1 MLPIF
6 SASCVLCAAVHA
18 SGSWR
23 AHRFGWF
30 LFRSS
35 IILAR
40 NHYYLL
46 LPVRP
51 SENLWFRSK
60 ELWWGWRSY
69 VALPFHV
76 SCSEDAWD
84 HSPSLI
90 HQSLAESML
99 HPRPPLG
106 GASEG
111 CFVPFEYGPCFPSL
125 HREQCSASP
134 SILAFLSFH
143 WVTCDAFCGWDA
155 AHFFSFTLDELS
167 FEGSWCDG
175 PTAFHREETSMWRPS
190 AGERHHLSLV
200 CLTLSHPQSM

>member
-1 MLPIF
+1 MFSGDKNKPQFPCQAVLHVGDSPSMLPIF

-111 CFVPFEYGPCFPSL
+111 CFVPWVWPLLPFPSQGAVFSFAINPCFSL
-125 HREQCSASP
+125 
-134 SILAFLSFH
+134 
-143 WVTCDAFCGWDA
+143 
-155 AHFFSFTLDELS
+155 
-167 FEGSWCDG
+167 
-175 PTAFHREETSMWRPS
+175 
-190 AGERHHLSLV
+190 LSLGDLWRSLWLR
-200 CLTLSHPQSM
+200 CSPFFLIHPWWTEFWG